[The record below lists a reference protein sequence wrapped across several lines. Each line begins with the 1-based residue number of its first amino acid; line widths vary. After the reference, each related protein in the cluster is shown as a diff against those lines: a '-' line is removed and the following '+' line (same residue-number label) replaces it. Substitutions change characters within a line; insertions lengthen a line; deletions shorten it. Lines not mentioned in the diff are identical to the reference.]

1 MYFHL
6 SYHIYILYISQL
18 VVVSMVLAIG
28 PSLHNRATGRPQVLM
43 ARPWGRWMAVCCSPA
58 VSMRCVWA
66 SNWKAQRHVVYHHC
80 IIVSSRSHILY
91 IYISIDAR
99 VYMHMCT
106 YIYMYAHTCKY
117 LVRVY
122 LIPWNQSMVFFMSM
136 GLPYRHF
143 LGLGSCK
150 C

>member
-1 MYFHL
+1 MSSYT
-6 SYHIYILYISQL
+6 YHISILMMVIECYRCISTCPIIYIYIYIWYISQL

-66 SNWKAQRHVVYHHC
+66 SNWKAQRHVVHHHC
-80 IIVSSRSHILY
+80 IIASLRSHILY

-99 VYMHMCT
+99 LYMHMRTYIHT
-106 YIYMYAHTCKY
+106 YIYIYVCMHIH
-117 LVRVY
+117 VS
-122 LIPWNQSMVFFMSM
+122 I
-136 GLPYRHF
+136 
-143 LGLGSCK
+143 
-150 C
+150 